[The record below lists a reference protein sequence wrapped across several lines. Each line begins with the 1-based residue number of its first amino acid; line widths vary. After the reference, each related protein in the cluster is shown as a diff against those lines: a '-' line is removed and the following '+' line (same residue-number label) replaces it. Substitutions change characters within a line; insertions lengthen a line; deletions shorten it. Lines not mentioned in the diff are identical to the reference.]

1 MDWMKLFNAFWVGG
15 AFCLIAQILIDK
27 TKMTPARI
35 MVTYVVAGVILT
47 AVGIYDKIVDYA
59 GCGATTP
66 IIGFGYTLAKGVV
79 KAVGDKGLFGAL
91 TGGVTGS
98 AAGITAAVVFG
109 FLFAVFCKAKGKD
122 AKFPN

>member
-1 MDWMKLFNAFWVGG
+1 MKLFNTFWVGG
-15 AFCLIAQILIDK
+15 FLCLIAQVLIDK

-35 MVTYVVAGVILT
+35 MVSYVVAGVVLT
-47 AVGIYDKIVDYA
+47 ALGIYDKIVDYA

-79 KAVGDKGLFGAL
+79 KAVGEKGILGAL
-91 TGGVTGS
+91 TGGVTGA

-109 FLFAVFCKAKGKD
+109 FVFALFCKAKGK
-122 AKFPN
+122 KPTNKSGT